1 MKVFGSILSA
11 IVLPFVFSCS
21 SVNNPES
28 GTIVR
33 DCTGTYLQIDKK
45 DYLVCNSAIF
55 KNFKEGQTV
64 SATFEK
70 ADYCSEFE
78 GQVVCMMYH
87 KNDGKILVTSVK

>member
-1 MKVFGSILSA
+1 MKVFA
-11 IVLPFVFSCS
+11 MVLPFVFSCS
-21 SVNNPES
+21 SANNPES
-28 GTIVR
+28 AKVVR

>member
-1 MKVFGSILSA
+1 M
-11 IVLPFVFSCS
+11 VLPFVFFFS
-21 SVNNPES
+21 SVNNTES
-28 GTIVR
+28 EQFVR
-33 DCTGTYLQIDKK
+33 GCTGTYLQIDKK
-45 DYLVCNSAIF
+45 DYLVCNSDVL
-55 KNFKEGQTV
+55 KNFKTGQTV